1 MPCASACTSW
11 QTFCQTLPQIPNSRN
26 APPDPAARVRP
37 KMPGALRHPCAEARL
52 FREDSHSHPSNNV
65 KNRVRSRVRAPAP
78 ATTADNARL
87 VGPCPPASG
96 AACIR
101 IGVLMAKRR
110 SRLDI
115 AACGLLMAGLLV
127 ALSVLGHDTD
137 DPPGSSAYPAAPAKN
152 FLGPGGAWL
161 AGMLQE
167 TLGIA
172 VYVLLGSWLVLV
184 VLLFL
189 RRSLWKWSLRL
200 LGWLI
205 LIPCAAAGAD
215 SLAAR
220 LPAFALAGGGGT
232 LGAWLNGWLETRF
245 HPLGGMAILGG
256 CLFLG
261 LVLTVDFVLLRLGRG
276 LLAALLWVYAGMRT
290 FSRWSRNWIKFTPA
304 GAEAA
309 GEQAP
314 AANAQSPTAWRTVS
328 LTPPAPQPARK
339 PEEIPIRHHDQAAQG
354 LRTDAEIADAA
365 AEARGEE
372 ERFADYELPPL
383 GLLEEPQ
390 PFPYE
395 AHDQRLRERAALLEK
410 TFADFGLN
418 VRVVGINTGPVI
430 TQYEVALETGLRVHK
445 VTALSDDLAL
455 NLKVPSVRIVAPI
468 PGKNTVGI
476 EIPNEHRAVVR
487 LKEVLLT

>member
-1 MPCASACTSW
+1 
-11 QTFCQTLPQIPNSRN
+11 
-26 APPDPAARVRP
+26 
-37 KMPGALRHPCAEARL
+37 
-52 FREDSHSHPSNNV
+52 
-65 KNRVRSRVRAPAP
+65 
-78 ATTADNARL
+78 
-87 VGPCPPASG
+87 
-96 AACIR
+96 
-101 IGVLMAKRR
+101 MAKRR

-304 GAEAA
+304 G
-309 GEQAP
+309 GKVRI
-314 AANAQSPTAWRTVS
+314 RTF
-328 LTPPAPQPARK
+328 
-339 PEEIPIRHHDQAAQG
+339 E
-354 LRTDAEIADAA
+354 DATHVHLEIADNGQGIRADFLPHVF
-365 AEARGEE
+365 
-372 ERFADYELPPL
+372 ERFRQADSSTTRKHGGL
-383 GLLEEPQ
+383 GLGLAIVRHMVEIHGGSVLAYSEGEGRGAIFTVTLPLLSSDGLIGADAPETSSDQIQTQ
-390 PFPYE
+390 PE
-395 AHDQRLRERAALLEK
+395 LKGVHVLLVDDDAGAREMISAALNERQARVTAVASAQEALSEIK
-410 TFADFGLN
+410 RARPDVLVSDIAMPVHDGYQLIEE
-418 VRVVGINTGPVI
+418 VR
-430 TQYEVALETGLRVHK
+430 ALEVNQTKTIPAVAI
-445 VTALSDDLAL
+445 TAYAREEDRRRALAAGYQSYL
-455 NLKVPSVRIVAPI
+455 PKPIEPRELIEIVAKLSMSRPHPI
-468 PGKNTVGI
+468 GEKSEP
-476 EIPNEHRAVVR
+476 PAVAGG
-487 LKEVLLT
+487 